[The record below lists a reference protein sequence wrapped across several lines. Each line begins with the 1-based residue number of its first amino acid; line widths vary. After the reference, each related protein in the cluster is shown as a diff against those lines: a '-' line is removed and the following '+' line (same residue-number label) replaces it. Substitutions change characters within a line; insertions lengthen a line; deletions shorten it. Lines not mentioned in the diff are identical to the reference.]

1 MTGDGGATMHF
12 LLPQFRLEVL
22 VKFSPE
28 QAVSDVDG
36 AGRGHNSRSSRDDR
50 ALRQHPAVGVVCHS
64 CGARIG
70 KPCVSTVRAFGVGTV
85 GTPIEGVHAERI
97 AAAREAGIA

>member
-1 MTGDGGATMHF
+1 VTGDGKADISF
-12 LLPQFRLEVL
+12 LLPQFLLEVR

-36 AGRGHNSRSSRDDR
+36 AGRSHNSRPSRDDR
-50 ALRQHPAVGVVCHS
+50 VLRQHPALGVVCHG

-70 KPCVSTVRAFGVGTV
+70 KPCVSTVRAFGVGTI
-85 GTPIEGVHAERI
+85 GGPIEGVHAERI
-97 AAAREAGIA
+97 AAAREAGVA